1 MQSVLV
7 GLRRA
12 EQALTTLAFFMMV
25 AVLALD
31 ILGREV
37 AGGGRIWATPIA
49 VYANVLLAFIGMG
62 VASAH
67 GAHLRPRFFDR
78 AVPARWDALFD
89 RFSDAGFALFCAATA
104 ALCVRMVHETIKLEE
119 TDPVMGWPVWPF
131 QCILVAG
138 FAAGALRHAVYAARP
153 ELRPPPDGGEN
164 APPTEEQV
172 RELTRAA
179 EPPR

>member
-1 MQSVLV
+1 MAAL
-7 GLRRA
+7 LRALQRA
-12 EQALTTLAFFMMV
+12 EQVLTTGAFLLMV

-31 ILGREV
+31 IIGREI
-37 AGGGRIWATPIA
+37 AGGGRIWATPVA

-89 RFSDAGFALFCAATA
+89 RLSDAGFALFCAAA
-104 ALCVRMVHETIKLEE
+104 AVMCVVMVRDTVKLDE

-153 ELRPPPDGGEN
+153 DLRPAPDGGEN
-164 APPTEEQV
+164 APPTEAQL
-172 RELTRAA
+172 RELTRA